1 VSVPAGAD
9 GAAVR
14 GRTPGPGEPGG
25 TGEAT
30 AARARSGEQAA
41 PRAYAYV
48 LRSTAQRPRTEAE
61 VRAALESRGDAEVAD
76 EVVDRARAAGA
87 VDDAAFARL
96 WVEDRGCARGYGVA
110 RLRRELR
117 RRMVPEPLIDD
128 ALLLVEDRDDLA
140 VATDLARAR
149 LRQLPP
155 SLQPEAIA
163 RRLQAYL
170 VRRGH
175 PPGLAQRV
183 AIEVSGLDR
192 VWD

>member
-1 VSVPAGAD
+1 MSG
-9 GAAVR
+9 
-14 GRTPGPGEPGG
+14 
-25 TGEAT
+25 
-30 AARARSGEQAA
+30 AARAEAGPGGETVG
-41 PRAYAYV
+41 RAFAYV

-61 VRAALESRGDAEVAD
+61 VRASLESRGFGDVAD
-76 EVVDRARAAGA
+76 EVLDRARAAKA

-96 WVEDRGCARGYGVA
+96 WVEDRGRTRGYGVA
-110 RLRRELR
+110 RLRQELR
-117 RRMVPEPLIDD
+117 RRLVPGPLIED

-149 LRQLPP
+149 LAALPP
-155 SLQPEAIA
+155 ALQPEAIA

-183 AIEVSGLDR
+183 AIDVSGLDR

>member
-1 VSVPAGAD
+1 MTGAAPVAAAGTGGVDPAGPPQGD
-9 GAAVR
+9 LV
-14 GRTPGPGEPGG
+14 
-25 TGEAT
+25 
-30 AARARSGEQAA
+30 ARAFAF
-41 PRAYAYV
+41 V

-61 VRAALESRGDAEVAD
+61 VRAALDARGWGDVAD
-76 EVVDRARAAGA
+76 EVLARARDARA

-96 WVEDRGCARGYGVA
+96 WVEDRGRSRGFGVA
-110 RLRRELR
+110 RLRLELR
-117 RRMVPEPLIDD
+117 RRLVPEPLIAD
-128 ALLLVEDRDDLA
+128 ALRLVEERDDLA
-140 VATDLARAR
+140 VATELARAR
-149 LRQLPP
+149 VGSLPA
-155 SLQPEAIA
+155 SLQPEAVA